1 MSEQVQKIRGDLS
14 VTQTNMTILSDMLT
28 ELRPGQEHPEDRQLL
43 EQLHGTCRAM
53 QTRIVELIGAVEDD
67 KLTADLLEINDNMN
81 NLFLRYERF
90 EKNRVQTKQSSQG
103 ALRRP
108 GPGPV
113 TAGPKSLMD
122 APLIDFSGSEQ
133 QQPPVSL
140 GPAPSLTAFHDED
153 AEKLA
158 EWIGPGVAE
167 GEPGATS
174 SEFDQF
180 LAERA
185 AAGDTPRRDK

>member
-1 MSEQVQKIRGDLS
+1 M
-14 VTQTNMTILSDMLT
+14 TQTNMTILSDMLT

-90 EKNRVQTKQSSQG
+90 EKNRMQSKQSSQG
-103 ALRRP
+103 AIRRS

-113 TAGPKSLMD
+113 SSGKSLMD

-133 QQPPVSL
+133 QQPVSL
-140 GPAPSLTAFHDED
+140 GPAPSMAAFPDED
-153 AEKLA
+153 AEQLA
-158 EWIGPGVAE
+158 QWIGPGAAE
-167 GEPGATS
+167 AEPGATS

-185 AAGDTPRRDK
+185 AAGDTPKREK

>member
-1 MSEQVQKIRGDLS
+1 M
-14 VTQTNMTILSDMLT
+14 TQTNMTILSDMLT

-53 QTRIVELIGAVEDD
+53 QTRIVELIGALEDD

-90 EKNRVQTKQSSQG
+90 EKNRMQSKQSSQG
-103 ALRRP
+103 AIRRP

-113 TAGPKSLMD
+113 SSGKPLMD

-133 QQPPVSL
+133 QPVSL
-140 GPAPSLTAFHDED
+140 GPAPSMAAFPDED
-153 AEKLA
+153 AEQLA
-158 EWIGPGVAE
+158 EWIGPGAA
-167 GEPGATS
+167 EPGATS

-185 AAGDTPRRDK
+185 AAGDTPKRDK